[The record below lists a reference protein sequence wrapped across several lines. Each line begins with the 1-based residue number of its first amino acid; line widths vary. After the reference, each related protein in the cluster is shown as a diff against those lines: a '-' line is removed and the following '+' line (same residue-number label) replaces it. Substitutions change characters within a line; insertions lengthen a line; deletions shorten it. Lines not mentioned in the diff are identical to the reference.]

1 MHTFHFLKNKMQKL
15 NKHECE
21 KFLGSN
27 FVSAQMG
34 ISSIHLN
41 FITSA
46 DEDLG
51 VTVMC
56 PFFIKLDNLIKV
68 GNGEDPATISFLYE
82 LIGKTVSIFQQDI
95 DFSLQI
101 DFENIGCLRIDR
113 RSDGFESYL
122 VNIPGDTGGIAVF

>member
-1 MHTFHFLKNKMQKL
+1 MRKL
-15 NKHECE
+15 NEQECQR
-21 KFLGSN
+21 FSGSN

-41 FITSA
+41 FTTFANEI
-46 DEDLG
+46 LG

-56 PFFIKLDNLIKV
+56 PFFIKLEKSTKV
-68 GNGEDPATISFLYE
+68 GSGEDPATISFFYE
-82 LIGKTVSIFQQDI
+82 LIGGVVSMLQQDEN
-95 DFSLQI
+95 FSLQI
-101 DFENIGCLRIDR
+101 DFVNIGCLRIDR